1 MVDKSFNQRMVDN
14 SRSFNRS
21 PNDFVSNMIDKRN
34 AQILSTFAETQKME
48 PQYRNFKYEYDA
60 LKFIDDNRKDIYW
73 YSKDP
78 REEANKQYLGSL
90 IHTVFPDLPEE
101 YAINHATQLIGD
113 VAGDDMSATNVL
125 QVFGKKVQEGFADAF
140 LGMKMYF
147 KNYGSLIEEEYTDTP
162 DEIKQKH
169 RQELQRDIE
178 EAEKRRVRTDYYS
191 QEFNSL
197 LDQMVLS
204 AADFVPSMALSMV
217 PEILGGVVAK
227 VAMAAK
233 FMNAALKFKRLG
245 QGVSAIMA
253 GLMEAGSITKD
264 LIKAGA
270 SASLTNRVA
279 NGVGV
284 INGLLEY
291 AGDLPEKKLTDQIL
305 GLKKLKQSVDG
316 LSVSA
321 TKGTFTDIAKR
332 AGLSYLAGMV
342 TEPAT
347 EIAQEAVSMYAMNLA
362 SRWQELNQG
371 KSFTAE
377 FTYTPQQFADALW
390 EVGTSTVK
398 GQALI
403 GIPFAGGAIVK
414 KWNAVSGARKFST
427 YDSSSAFTEND
438 SVYTNPNTKPFTP
451 NTVEKDGVKQAEL
464 VKPANVVAINGKL
477 YPVSADD
484 ESRAAYM
491 KTKSKGGMYVNI
503 VDGSEFKSE
512 AKANQEQAST
522 FVANF
527 RDKDTA
533 FFVDKNGDIEV
544 NTQDFTKAIE
554 DAINLLGSE
563 YTGIKDESTKDVKKA
578 TIFTKDMSYTITDN
592 IAPDAEAVTT
602 QSAYMQMLKDKGDR
616 IAYVKKNFESELNK
630 LFTRAGYKGEALTK
644 AVEDYKALASRL
656 DGTATNLVEEIKKLN
671 PNADPDLQEQ
681 IVYGITGMVAEFAPV
696 LDFSSDWARDH
707 VVLDDKVYNSV
718 GKDGKRYAG
727 NSYWEV
733 GGKKYQNYF
742 EIPTEIRTDANFHIA
757 LSELLDQTTGIH
769 EIGHMALSMGEQKF
783 LKDDY
788 FKVAFYDA
796 LREDNK
802 LLDKNGNVVK
812 DENGE
817 IVYKPENE
825 WTIGDETH
833 EAFAEKLEAYI
844 NDGVADSKEEAN
856 LFKRILRAWKV
867 LFDKMSNSLTR
878 DQREFYDRLFG
889 NLKEDDTAT
898 ATNEKADTETTSA
911 ENDELDEEFD
921 EADKEVG
928 RQKTFRMDNLSD
940 SEKDTLYQ
948 NFYDSY
954 VKATGSAWDKDDF
967 NWKAGKWTFFGS
979 ENGGIAL
986 RKQNSGM
993 WKLNASYGSTKE
1005 IYNGLKEMYNTIGNQ
1020 PIWGAM
1026 TENIANLLEKASKRF
1041 GDTEN
1046 EFTLVPPSMTRI
1058 IAPSLSKVLGANVTV
1073 NRDGTLTALT
1083 PNGQEIKKVLVA
1095 NGEYFRHMADTI
1107 ENNPEAL
1114 PFPRVIQN
1122 VIKSKI
1128 ESFYD
1133 KRYKKVEEVG
1143 RHKLAI
1149 DYLNDN
1155 RYNWHRIQTGRYDRA
1170 TAFSRDVEYMKDIIS
1185 DINYIA
1191 DKELDIKIY
1200 ENVYNENLGDD
1211 EKVYMSLDDMKDYD
1225 NSFMAQ
1231 VFVEMPKLEQN
1242 KWFAI
1247 EEYLNKAIDP
1257 NNPAYNSNFY
1267 TIDGRQTHTVPLRN
1281 GFDLTFIAPDELIDV
1296 PSGDEYTREEMV
1308 NIIGTMQD
1316 REIIQYGNLLR
1327 ITGQHGLGKFEHWD
1341 ERFVGTGTSHQS
1353 YGARHYTSSGEN
1365 VTRGYRRNFSEK
1377 AQERANEE
1385 LYREIESKAYDVL
1398 KDAVIPK
1405 IESFLDTV
1413 RGNAKN
1419 FQMFSFD
1426 DKGDVVGDYI
1436 DVSQELRNKLGSIA
1450 VQVQE
1455 VKDLIDSDRTE
1466 YTWSRGYVAN
1476 KVYREL
1482 ESKQRILDP
1491 ELQWRKRLAI
1501 ARSFASEFSAIL
1513 AKPLYGLDSKFH
1525 VITDMD
1531 SDRAHERMSQLSDV
1545 QEKVFDALSRYLGKY
1560 AVERDFNSL
1569 ENEILTGNLPTRT
1582 ELVDRLSGEIRQAL
1596 VVARNSIQ
1604 DELDKI
1610 VGKEKKFEVNEYLKD
1625 IESIVASA
1633 HALPFEIDMLGKEY
1647 VYDLAKYVFGI
1658 VNYNAVK
1665 ESGIFDIMDEDD
1677 YHGFGKDISLLNNEE
1692 LEDIRS
1698 EITDSITPSTYYF
1711 YAIKHEGDDTKYF
1724 KWSDSLGTEDA
1735 EKIINGLKDRGLLKD
1750 YRDDNFR
1757 KHTEYDIAAHI
1768 LGDSFED
1775 IHEMLKEIFRS
1786 NDPEHIIEK
1795 HTYKRMAIDGTLKE
1809 GQIRDDFA
1817 VADFLAELGY
1827 VGHMTPQNFNSGNR
1841 KYDSPNYV
1849 IYTDVAGQPVL
1860 RQELHDYDENMN
1872 QSGDETYLD
1881 SDFYGRYKTIKNAD
1895 IYKAELESLE
1905 KDFANGKM
1913 LDYLEYK
1920 RYEGKSDWI
1929 TAEREAARIAV
1940 DGDMIWMQNLLTNVI
1955 FDYMETSKFTYDDIS
1970 EADWEKISQRFIK
1983 LANEKLADKEKR
1995 KRNYNKKEI
2004 TDYFNGRDPVKVI
2017 RRIFA
2022 WSQNT
2027 DDATKIRYWQNKYT
2041 GRDSKAGDQHILKLA
2056 RKLKARGD
2064 LDDKVLY
2071 KDGREASQKY
2081 RFLDLVQQDAY
2092 NDGNYRTSRVN
2103 EAIWAGAQQEILDNS
2118 AELMAIDQDVALTSG
2133 GKAVRENGIEDSE
2146 IEANFLNV
2154 TERDLAKA
2162 RKKAEEAKAQT
2173 KATKKELE
2181 EALKE
2186 NDSIKAEMDEV
2197 NKTLASTAKKLGVD
2211 TEGLETTEDYVEAI
2225 KKAGKDIA
2233 KEDSKLNKRIET
2245 VKDKLKASNEKV
2257 RELRNDVLLK
2267 DKEISDLK
2275 INERVQERKIIRLG
2289 NSIAEYID
2297 KLKKE
2302 RREDAAYRKVVEKTI
2317 KDAESAIEAMTDL
2330 KVENQELA
2338 NEIKAKTRT
2347 IREQT
2352 KELNNTSKLLMKER
2366 KTTDRL
2372 KKEIDLDNA
2381 VIAQLDENLAEAFY
2395 NLNQA
2400 LKDRNKFF
2408 SQRNNLE
2415 EELNYVRKRRL
2426 VENSRRNW
2434 HDILRKR
2441 SGDATMDRHLETLDK
2456 AFFHRNDTFKVLD
2469 IDGNKGL
2476 KDLISMSG
2484 TLDNPDGTKRY
2495 VESLYSVLEKN
2506 GLIKNGKLVGG
2517 FNQLPLGQYK
2527 KVSDAIRVARAY
2539 ADAQKSAR
2547 VEARAELVRDIS
2559 NSASAD
2565 IEKLGLTK
2573 DQYKEAKKRYDN
2585 GEFETLEM
2593 AELKVWQEGL
2603 RYKHEGTKSQTD
2615 KKKKI
2620 GFSVRKGINPNNN
2633 VAYNT
2638 FTSGYNLLG
2647 SISPSLQKLFYFGNA
2662 DMEGINQVTDN
2673 FLKKVEERK
2682 KLVEEAVNK
2691 EFDGDKKKIRQF
2703 YKDTQKRVTT
2713 KELDIDH
2720 EEAPRWL
2727 EMSQTWNNFLE
2738 TQDYRKDFV
2747 DNELTLEEVIGIYEH
2762 AKQEEDLAH
2771 LLNDRTNLSARQ
2783 VAWIV
2788 NEFEK
2793 EDGVFHQYKAIADAY
2808 QKAYEYAWDRFQKV
2822 ANDVY
2827 DVALTH
2833 YDFYSPARSADNDT
2847 DITLGYDFDANGNPL
2862 KYGKKMTMKERAD
2875 MQMKM
2880 GGNNP
2885 IRLSYISSFNSIVR
2899 SQEWF
2904 INGAEFFKN
2913 WNDIMKNDGGGVRRM
2928 IDDRIGSGASDTVMK
2943 WMRSVANSEFDDV
2956 TSGINKI
2963 MDGIRNRMALANLGF
2978 SVSSTMQQPSV
2989 LFLAASKF
2997 GVKNMFK
3004 AMQEIKKVGGYKA
3017 FRDYVHEMAPQI
3029 KASADVNMMYAQ
3041 QAIRDSKFLKAIGL
3055 AQDIAEIGMK
3065 GIEFSDQ
3072 ICRCIT
3078 WQAGYQYYLDKGMT
3092 SEEASMYATQDTMNM
3107 NSSRQAKDNSLAY
3120 NSKNPLWKGLLM
3132 FTNQLNKQWNM
3143 LIGEDGVQALL
3154 RKDIKTFVS
3163 TILGL
3168 GMATSWVLLA
3178 KGKIVNN
3185 SDDDEKWWEDLWL
3198 DYLGEGISMVPVI
3211 GDKISSVINGYS
3223 YLDSDLITSM
3233 SNFVKAV
3240 ASKDEDKKGAK
3251 ITTAWKN
3258 VMVDAFELA
3267 GAPKV
3272 MFKNTYNSLFEDGKW
3287 KGEDFFSEGRY
3298 WRTILP
3304 YEWYQFVTGDKD

>member
-1 MVDKSFNQRMVDN
+1 MGFGYLERNEMDKKQELARDYFST
-14 SRSFNRS
+14 
-21 PNDFVSNMIDKRN
+21 
-34 AQILSTFAETQKME
+34 LSTKLSEYKDRRAGEWAITADWLYSHANDVYYDTSNYTQ
-48 PQYRNFKYEYDA
+48 NVT
-60 LKFIDDNRKDIYW
+60 N
-73 YSKDP
+73 DP
-78 REEANKQYLGSL
+78 RELASRKMFVDSVREQAPNISEEWLEKNYKG
-90 IHTVFPDLPEE
+90 IIKTATGNDLD
-101 YAINHATQLIGD
+101 ASGLFD
-113 VAGDDMSATNVL
+113 
-125 QVFGKKVQEGFADAF
+125 VFGQKVAEGYKSFAAGVVSIGYMFEDMLMANSSDDYDDKKRKERQDKF
-140 LGMKMYF
+140 LSSISGK
-147 KNYGSLIEEEYTDTP
+147 
-162 DEIKQKH
+162 
-169 RQELQRDIE
+169 
-178 EAEKRRVRTDYYS
+178 VRTDYYNEYDNFI
-191 QEFNSL
+191 QKAILGLGDTLPSL
-197 LDQMVLS
+197 LNSAPAMIGATVTGFTGNPLFMTAGRVVSSALNFTMEYGSLVQSLRNSGATPEQIFLAAGAYAGVSTAIEYNFDKIPENILAKPIGQWLKLYKEVDGLGTKAIASSVAKVFGNRLLTSGIDWLS
-204 AADFVPSMALSMV
+204 ETGEEMLQQLAEDWTYNLLDKYRREHGQEALPDWLTATPEEMWQDFVQTGKDMGTTQTLLSVGEMLLGIGFDV
-217 PEILGGVVAK
+217 NFGNIKAIVNSNKYTSKTNKSRAVFSNEILGTNGKIDVPKNVVLDKKGNPVIDEKGNKTYESGKFNPVKGKTTSIGTIPDTFEEANK
-227 VAMAAK
+227 VGYVKGKKEKLSSMQVEDTDIFVQKEAATKEEAEQMVSMLGTKNGKGEDASIAINSKGEVEVDSKDIGSVVREFIVKNYGEYQGIKEESDKDTKK
-233 FMNAALKFKRLG
+233 FLVTVGDKTYTFTSERTSGAS
-245 QGVSAIMA
+245 Q
-253 GLMEAGSITKD
+253 ITKD
-264 LIKAGA
+264 
-270 SASLTNRVA
+270 S
-279 NGVGV
+279 
-284 INGLLEY
+284 
-291 AGDLPEKKLTDQIL
+291 IL
-305 GLKKLKQSVDG
+305 
-316 LSVSA
+316 
-321 TKGTFTDIAKR
+321 
-332 AGLSYLAGMV
+332 
-342 TEPAT
+342 
-347 EIAQEAVSMYAMNLA
+347 AM
-362 SRWQELNQG
+362 
-371 KSFTAE
+371 
-377 FTYTPQQFADALW
+377 
-390 EVGTSTVK
+390 
-398 GQALI
+398 
-403 GIPFAGGAIVK
+403 
-414 KWNAVSGARKFST
+414 
-427 YDSSSAFTEND
+427 
-438 SVYTNPNTKPFTP
+438 
-451 NTVEKDGVKQAEL
+451 
-464 VKPANVVAINGKL
+464 
-477 YPVSADD
+477 
-484 ESRAAYM
+484 
-491 KTKSKGGMYVNI
+491 
-503 VDGSEFKSE
+503 
-512 AKANQEQAST
+512 
-522 FVANF
+522 
-527 RDKDTA
+527 
-533 FFVDKNGDIEV
+533 
-544 NTQDFTKAIE
+544 
-554 DAINLLGSE
+554 
-563 YTGIKDESTKDVKKA
+563 
-578 TIFTKDMSYTITDN
+578 
-592 IAPDAEAVTT
+592 
-602 QSAYMQMLKDKGDR
+602 MQKDKGDR

-630 LFTRAGYKGEALTK
+630 LFTRAGYKGDELTK

-707 VVLDDKVYNSV
+707 VVLDDKVSKSE
-718 GKDGKRYAG
+718 GKYGG
-727 NSYWEV
+727 ESYWEV
-733 GGKKYQNYF
+733 DGKTYKNFKQ
-742 EIPTEIRTDANFHIA
+742 IPASKRADANFHIA
-757 LSELLDQTTGIH
+757 VSELVNQTTGIH
-769 EIGHMALSMGEQKF
+769 EIGHMALSLGEQKF
-783 LKDDY
+783 LNDDY
-788 FKVAFYDA
+788 FKTAFYEELKKDNEGI
-796 LREDNK
+796 ED
-802 LLDKNGNVVK
+802 
-812 DENGE
+812 ER
-817 IVYKPENE
+817 E
-825 WTIGDETH
+825 WTIGDNTH

-844 NDGVADSKEEAN
+844 NTGVAESKEQAN
-856 LFKRILRAWKV
+856 LFNRILRAFKTF
-867 LFDKMSNSLTR
+867 LDKIKESLTG
-878 DQREFYDRLFG
+878 DQLEFYDRLF
-889 NLKEDDTAT
+889 
-898 ATNEKADTETTSA
+898 S
-911 ENDELDEEFD
+911 
-921 EADKEVG
+921 
-928 RQKTFRMDNLSD
+928 
-940 SEKDTLYQ
+940 
-948 NFYDSY
+948 
-954 VKATGSAWDKDDF
+954 
-967 NWKAGKWTFFGS
+967 
-979 ENGGIAL
+979 
-986 RKQNSGM
+986 
-993 WKLNASYGSTKE
+993 
-1005 IYNGLKEMYNTIGNQ
+1005 
-1020 PIWGAM
+1020 
-1026 TENIANLLEKASKRF
+1026 
-1041 GDTEN
+1041 
-1046 EFTLVPPSMTRI
+1046 
-1058 IAPSLSKVLGANVTV
+1058 
-1073 NRDGTLTALT
+1073 
-1083 PNGQEIKKVLVA
+1083 
-1095 NGEYFRHMADTI
+1095 
-1107 ENNPEAL
+1107 
-1114 PFPRVIQN
+1114 
-1122 VIKSKI
+1122 
-1128 ESFYD
+1128 
-1133 KRYKKVEEVG
+1133 
-1143 RHKLAI
+1143 
-1149 DYLNDN
+1149 
-1155 RYNWHRIQTGRYDRA
+1155 
-1170 TAFSRDVEYMKDIIS
+1170 
-1185 DINYIA
+1185 NY
-1191 DKELDIKIY
+1191 
-1200 ENVYNENLGDD
+1200 
-1211 EKVYMSLDDMKDYD
+1211 
-1225 NSFMAQ
+1225 
-1231 VFVEMPKLEQN
+1231 
-1242 KWFAI
+1242 
-1247 EEYLNKAIDP
+1247 
-1257 NNPAYNSNFY
+1257 
-1267 TIDGRQTHTVPLRN
+1267 
-1281 GFDLTFIAPDELIDV
+1281 
-1296 PSGDEYTREEMV
+1296 
-1308 NIIGTMQD
+1308 
-1316 REIIQYGNLLR
+1316 
-1327 ITGQHGLGKFEHWD
+1327 
-1341 ERFVGTGTSHQS
+1341 
-1353 YGARHYTSSGEN
+1353 
-1365 VTRGYRRNFSEK
+1365 SEK
-1377 AQERANEE
+1377 ATDESRANTEVQEE
-1385 LYREIESKAYDVL
+1385 LGFGETERHQTVNTQLTEEAQRQYD
-1398 KDAVIPK
+1398 
-1405 IESFLDTV
+1405 E
-1413 RGNAKN
+1413 
-1419 FQMFSFD
+1419 
-1426 DKGDVVGDYI
+1426 
-1436 DVSQELRNKLGSIA
+1436 
-1450 VQVQE
+1450 
-1455 VKDLIDSDRTE
+1455 
-1466 YTWSRGYVAN
+1466 
-1476 KVYREL
+1476 
-1482 ESKQRILDP
+1482 
-1491 ELQWRKRLAI
+1491 
-1501 ARSFASEFSAIL
+1501 
-1513 AKPLYGLDSKFH
+1513 
-1525 VITDMD
+1525 
-1531 SDRAHERMSQLSDV
+1531 
-1545 QEKVFDALSRYLGKY
+1545 
-1560 AVERDFNSL
+1560 
-1569 ENEILTGNLPTRT
+1569 
-1582 ELVDRLSGEIRQAL
+1582 
-1596 VVARNSIQ
+1596 VVAKYKDTDQWLKAPN
-1604 DELDKI
+1604 
-1610 VGKEKKFEVNEYLKD
+1610 GKPTN
-1625 IESIVASA
+1625 
-1633 HALPFEIDMLGKEY
+1633 
-1647 VYDLAKYVFGI
+1647 LAERQWVMVRTPNFIRWFGDWI
-1658 VNYNAVK
+1658 
-1665 ESGIFDIMDEDD
+1665 
-1677 YHGFGKDISLLNNEE
+1677 
-1692 LEDIRS
+1692 
-1698 EITDSITPSTYYF
+1698 
-1711 YAIKHEGDDTKYF
+1711 
-1724 KWSDSLGTEDA
+1724 
-1735 EKIINGLKDRGLLKD
+1735 
-1750 YRDDNFR
+1750 
-1757 KHTEYDIAAHI
+1757 
-1768 LGDSFED
+1768 
-1775 IHEMLKEIFRS
+1775 
-1786 NDPEHIIEK
+1786 NDPETASKIVDENGEPLVVYHGSRK
-1795 HTYKRMAIDGTLKE
+1795 TGIDIFRVGDSAYY
-1809 GQIRDDFA
+1809 GAGVYFQDRNGA
-1817 VADFLAELGY
+1817 VAWSGQSETDIELKNLLNQVFDVNESESINDYIYPSFLNIKNPMIA
-1827 VGHMTPQNFNSGNR
+1827 GN
-1841 KYDSPNYV
+1841 P
-1849 IYTDVAGQPVL
+1849 
-1860 RQELHDYDENMN
+1860 
-1872 QSGDETYLD
+1872 D
-1881 SDFYGRYKTIKNAD
+1881 SDKTSELISEQRKKYQENRDFIIKFLNDASIDMEYDARKEHYNRRFDKVVREASKEFTERTGFDGVEIPYKGWYMVLQPNQIKNIDNNGNFSSEDWNIRHQTIKNAD

-2027 DDATKIRYWQNKYT
+2027 DEATKIRYWQNKYT

-2092 NDGNYRTSRVN
+2092 KDGNYRTSRVN

-2181 EALKE
+2181 DALKE

-2211 TEGLETTEDYVEAI
+2211 TEGLETIEDYVEAI

-2245 VKDKLKASNEKV
+2245 VKEKLNASNDKI
-2257 RELRNDVLLK
+2257 RELRSDILVR
-2267 DKEISDLK
+2267 DKEIADLK
-2275 INERVQERKIIRLG
+2275 IQERIQERTIIRDAKLI
-2289 NSIAEYID
+2289 SEYMD
-2297 KLKKE
+2297 KLDKE
-2302 RREDAAYRKVVEKTI
+2302 KREDAAYRKVVEKAV
-2317 KDAESAIEAMTDL
+2317 KDAEKAVEAMTDL
-2330 KVENQELA
+2330 KVENQDLA
-2338 NEIKAKTRT
+2338 NEIKAKART

-2352 KELNNTSKLLMKER
+2352 KLLNKKDSLLTKEKNKVDKLN
-2366 KTTDRL
+2366 
-2372 KKEIDLDNA
+2372 KEIALDNA

-2395 NLNQA
+2395 NLDKA
-2400 LKDRNKFF
+2400 LKDRAKFF
-2408 SQRNNLE
+2408 RQRNNLE

-2434 HDILRKR
+2434 HELLRKR

-2456 AFFHRNDTFKVLD
+2456 AFFQRNDTFKVLD

-2484 TLDNPDGTKRY
+2484 TLDNPDGSKRY
-2495 VESLYSVLEKN
+2495 VDSLYTVLEKN

-2633 VAYNT
+2633 VAFNT

-2647 SISPSLQKLFYFGNA
+2647 SISPSLQELFYFGNA

-2682 KLVEEAVNK
+2682 KLVEDAVNK
-2691 EFDGDKKKIRQF
+2691 ELDGDKKKIRQF
-2703 YKDTQKRVTT
+2703 YKDTQKKVTT

-3017 FRDYVHEMAPQI
+3017 FREYVHEMAPQI

-3143 LIGEDGVQALL
+3143 LIGEDGIQALL

-3178 KGKIVNN
+3178 KGKLINN

-3240 ASKDEDKKGAK
+3240 ASKDDDKKGAK

>member
-1 MVDKSFNQRMVDN
+1 MIDKSFNQRMVDN

-21 PNDFVSNMIDKRN
+21 PNDFVTNMIDKRN
-34 AQILSTFAETQKME
+34 AQILSTFAETQQME
-48 PQYRNFKYEYDA
+48 PRYRNFKYEYDA
-60 LKFIDDNRKDIYW
+60 LKFIDDNRKEIYW

-78 REEANKQYLGSL
+78 REEANKKYLGSL
-90 IHTVFPDLPEE
+90 IHTMFPDLPEE

-140 LGMKMYF
+140 LGIKSYF
-147 KNYGSLIEEEYTDTP
+147 QNYGSVFEDYTNTP

-169 RQELQRDIE
+169 RDELKRDIE

-227 VAMAAK
+227 IALAGK
-233 FMNAALKFKRLG
+233 FINAALKFKRLG

-270 SASLTNRVA
+270 DPQNTMRVA

-332 AGLSYLAGMV
+332 AGIGYLAGLV

-347 EIAQEAVSMYAMNLA
+347 EIAQEYVSMYAMNLA
-362 SRWQELNQG
+362 SQWQELNKG
-371 KSFTAE
+371 KSFTEE
-377 FTYTPQQFADALW
+377 FTYTPQEMADALW
-390 EVGTSTVK
+390 EVGTSTLK

-403 GIPFAGGAIVK
+403 GVPFAGGAIAK
-414 KWNAVSGARKFST
+414 EWNAVSGARKYST

-477 YPVSADD
+477 YPVSAYD
-484 ESRAAYM
+484 EARAAYM

-533 FFVDKNGDIEV
+533 FFVDKNGEIEV
-544 NTQDFTKAIE
+544 NTQDFSTAIE

-563 YTGIKDESTKDVKKA
+563 YTGIKDESTKEVKKA

-630 LFTRAGYKGEALTK
+630 LFTRAGYKGEELTK

-671 PNADPDLQEQ
+671 PKADPDLQEQ

-707 VVLDDKVYNSV
+707 VVLDDKVSKSE
-718 GKDGKRYAG
+718 GKYGG
-727 NSYWEV
+727 SSYWEV
-733 GGKKYQNYF
+733 DGKTYKNFKQ
-742 EIPTEIRTDANFHIA
+742 IPASKRADANFHIA
-757 LSELLDQTTGIH
+757 VSELVNQTTGIH
-769 EIGHMALSMGEQKF
+769 EIGHMALSLGEQKF
-783 LKDDY
+783 LNDDY
-788 FKVAFYDA
+788 FKTAFYEELKKDNEGI
-796 LREDNK
+796 ED
-802 LLDKNGNVVK
+802 
-812 DENGE
+812 ER
-817 IVYKPENE
+817 E
-825 WTIGDETH
+825 WTIGDNTH

-844 NDGVADSKEEAN
+844 NTGVAESKEQAN
-856 LFKRILRAWKV
+856 LFNRILRAFKTF
-867 LFDKMSNSLTR
+867 LDKIKESLTG
-878 DQREFYDRLFG
+878 DQLEFYDRLFS
-889 NLKEDDTAT
+889 NY
-898 ATNEKADTETTSA
+898 NEKTSEESQANTEVQ
-911 ENDELDEEFD
+911 EELDFGETERHQTVNTQLTEE
-921 EADKEVG
+921 A
-928 RQKTFRMDNLSD
+928 QKQYDDVVAKYKGTDQWMKAPNGKRTNLSERQWVMVRTPNFIRWFGDWLKLYNKKRIESLNPISIKTEINSVPDFFRNRGMKNRTQMVNWAYNQVQRKVVD
-940 SEKDTLYQ
+940 SE
-948 NFYDSY
+948 
-954 VKATGSAWDKDDF
+954 
-967 NWKAGKWTFFGS
+967 
-979 ENGGIAL
+979 
-986 RKQNSGM
+986 
-993 WKLNASYGSTKE
+993 
-1005 IYNGLKEMYNTIGNQ
+1005 IGRVQ
-1020 PIWGAM
+1020 I
-1026 TENIANLLEKASKRF
+1026 SKR
-1041 GDTEN
+1041 GIND
-1046 EFTLVPPSMTRI
+1046 
-1058 IAPSLSKVLGANVTV
+1058 SLFHGHDKYKVSLYS
-1073 NRDGTLTALT
+1073 
-1083 PNGQEIKKVLVA
+1083 VL
-1095 NGEYFRHMADTI
+1095 
-1107 ENNPEAL
+1107 
-1114 PFPRVIQN
+1114 
-1122 VIKSKI
+1122 
-1128 ESFYD
+1128 
-1133 KRYKKVEEVG
+1133 
-1143 RHKLAI
+1143 
-1149 DYLNDN
+1149 
-1155 RYNWHRIQTGRYDRA
+1155 
-1170 TAFSRDVEYMKDIIS
+1170 
-1185 DINYIA
+1185 
-1191 DKELDIKIY
+1191 
-1200 ENVYNENLGDD
+1200 
-1211 EKVYMSLDDMKDYD
+1211 
-1225 NSFMAQ
+1225 
-1231 VFVEMPKLEQN
+1231 
-1242 KWFAI
+1242 
-1247 EEYLNKAIDP
+1247 
-1257 NNPAYNSNFY
+1257 
-1267 TIDGRQTHTVPLRN
+1267 
-1281 GFDLTFIAPDELIDV
+1281 DELIENGVLINELVEDGKRNWILANKIIRDGNTGYV
-1296 PSGDEYTREEMV
+1296 GVVIKEDRQGNRYYDHTIMQKNNWTARSQSAKQSEAPTLHPAISNIIHDILNVNDDSVSKVVDENGEPLIVYHGTEIGDIEEFRVGQNAYYGAGIYFTDKREEAEKRV
-1308 NIIGTMQD
+1308 GY
-1316 REIIQYGNLLR
+1316 EFG
-1327 ITGQHGLGKFEHWD
+1327 D
-1341 ERFVGTGTSHQS
+1341 ERFSFSDEDILNQIFGDN
-1353 YGARHYTSSGEN
+1353 SSFDREMDRFVNPSFLNIKNPTYAGNISGPNADKSNYLIYLQRELIN
-1365 VTRGYRRNFSEK
+1365 ERR
-1377 AQERANEE
+1377 EE
-1385 LYREIESKAYDVL
+1385 LNGDTSLKYDEY
-1398 KDAVIPK
+1398 INGYN
-1405 IESFLDTV
+1405 S
-1413 RGNAKN
+1413 R
-1419 FQMFSFD
+1419 FD
-1426 DKGDVVGDYI
+1426 
-1436 DVSQELRNKLGSIA
+1436 
-1450 VQVQE
+1450 
-1455 VKDLIDSDRTE
+1455 
-1466 YTWSRGYVAN
+1466 
-1476 KVYREL
+1476 
-1482 ESKQRILDP
+1482 
-1491 ELQWRKRLAI
+1491 AI
-1501 ARSFASEFSAIL
+1501 AREASKNFTEQTGFDGVIIPYKGWYL
-1513 AKPLYGLDSKFH
+1513 ALQKDQIKSVYNDGEYKSE
-1525 VITDMD
+1525 T
-1531 SDRAHERMSQLSDV
+1531 
-1545 QEKVFDALSRYLGKY
+1545 
-1560 AVERDFNSL
+1560 N
-1569 ENEILTGNLPTRT
+1569 TRH
-1582 ELVDRLSGEIRQAL
+1582 Q
-1596 VVARNSIQ
+1596 
-1604 DELDKI
+1604 
-1610 VGKEKKFEVNEYLKD
+1610 
-1625 IESIVASA
+1625 
-1633 HALPFEIDMLGKEY
+1633 
-1647 VYDLAKYVFGI
+1647 
-1658 VNYNAVK
+1658 
-1665 ESGIFDIMDEDD
+1665 
-1677 YHGFGKDISLLNNEE
+1677 
-1692 LEDIRS
+1692 
-1698 EITDSITPSTYYF
+1698 
-1711 YAIKHEGDDTKYF
+1711 
-1724 KWSDSLGTEDA
+1724 
-1735 EKIINGLKDRGLLKD
+1735 
-1750 YRDDNFR
+1750 
-1757 KHTEYDIAAHI
+1757 
-1768 LGDSFED
+1768 
-1775 IHEMLKEIFRS
+1775 
-1786 NDPEHIIEK
+1786 
-1795 HTYKRMAIDGTLKE
+1795 
-1809 GQIRDDFA
+1809 
-1817 VADFLAELGY
+1817 
-1827 VGHMTPQNFNSGNR
+1827 
-1841 KYDSPNYV
+1841 
-1849 IYTDVAGQPVL
+1849 
-1860 RQELHDYDENMN
+1860 
-1872 QSGDETYLD
+1872 
-1881 SDFYGRYKTIKNAD
+1881 TIKNAD

-1929 TAEREAARIAV
+1929 TAEREAARIAI

-1983 LANEKLADKEKR
+1983 LANEKLADREKR
-1995 KRNYNKKEI
+1995 KRNYKKQEI

-2027 DDATKIRYWQNKYT
+2027 DEATKIRYWQNKYT

-2092 NDGNYRTSRVN
+2092 KDGNYRTSRVN
-2103 EAIWAGAQQEILDNS
+2103 EAIWAGAQQEILNNS

-2162 RKKAEEAKAQT
+2162 RKKAEEAKEQT
-2173 KATKKELE
+2173 KTAKKELD

-2186 NDSIKAEMDEV
+2186 NDAIKAEMEDV
-2197 NKTLASTAKKLGVD
+2197 NKTLAKTAEKLGVD
-2211 TEGLETTEDYVEAI
+2211 TEGLETTEEYVEAI

-2245 VKDKLKASNEKV
+2245 VKDKLKDSNEKV

-2267 DKEISDLK
+2267 DKEIADLK

-2302 RREDAAYRKVVEKTI
+2302 KREDAAYRKVVEKTI

-2338 NEIKAKTRT
+2338 NEIKAKART

-2366 KTTDRL
+2366 KTTDKL
-2372 KKEIDLDNA
+2372 KKEINLDNA

-2395 NLNQA
+2395 NLDKA
-2400 LKDRNKFF
+2400 LKDRAKFF
-2408 SQRNNLE
+2408 RQRNNLE
-2415 EELNYVRKRRL
+2415 EELAYVRARRL

-2434 HDILRKR
+2434 HDLLRKR
-2441 SGDATMDRHLETLDK
+2441 SGDATMDRHLETFDK
-2456 AFFHRNDTFKVLD
+2456 AFFQRNDTFKVLD

-2476 KDLISMSG
+2476 KDIISMSG
-2484 TLDNPDGTKRY
+2484 TLDNPDGSKRF
-2495 VESLYSVLEKN
+2495 VDSLYTVLEKN
-2506 GLIKNGKLVGG
+2506 GLIKNGKLIGG

-2527 KVSDAIRVARAY
+2527 KISDAIRVARAY
-2539 ADAQKSAR
+2539 ADAQKTAR

-2559 NSASAD
+2559 NLASAD

-2603 RYKHEGTKSQTD
+2603 RYQHEGTKSQTD

-2620 GFSVRKGINPNNN
+2620 GFSVRNGINPNNN
-2633 VAYNT
+2633 VAFNS

-2647 SISPSLQKLFYFGNA
+2647 SISPTLQKLFYFGNA

-2682 KLVEEAVNK
+2682 KMVEDAVNN
-2691 EFDGDKKKIRQF
+2691 EFNGDKKQIRQF
-2703 YKDTQKRVTT
+2703 YKDTQKKVTT

-2793 EDGVFHQYKAIADAY
+2793 EDGVFHKYKAIADAY

-2847 DITLGYDFDANGNPL
+2847 DITLGYDFDSKGNPL
-2862 KYGKKMTMKERAD
+2862 QYGKKMTMKERAD

-2885 IRLSYISSFNSIVR
+2885 IRLSYITSFNSIVR

-2956 TSGINKI
+2956 TSGLNKI

-3041 QAIRDSKFLKAIGL
+3041 QAIRDSKFLKTIGL

-3078 WQAGYQYYLDKGMT
+3078 WQAGYQYYIDKGMT
-3092 SEEASMYATQDTMNM
+3092 SEEASMHATQDTMNM

-3143 LIGEDGVQALL
+3143 LIGEDGVQALM

-3240 ASKDEDKKGAK
+3240 AGKDDDKKGAK

-3272 MFKNTYNSLFEDGKW
+3272 GLKNTYNALFEDGKW